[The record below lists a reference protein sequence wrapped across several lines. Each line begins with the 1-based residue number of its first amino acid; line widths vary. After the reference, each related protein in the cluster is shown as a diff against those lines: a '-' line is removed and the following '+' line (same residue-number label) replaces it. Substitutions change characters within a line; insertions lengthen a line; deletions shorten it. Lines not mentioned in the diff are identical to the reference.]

1 MIHTIK
7 LKGVL
12 IGLNEYVTAER
23 SNKYKASEIKR
34 QTEHFIACEIRKQL
48 KNKKVKTP
56 VFIKY
61 TWIEKNKKR
70 DKDNIAFAKK
80 FIQDAMVKSGIIEND
95 GWGEIAGFEDNFKV
109 DKENAGVI
117 IEIIEVEE
125 Q

>member
-34 QTEHFIACEIRKQL
+34 HTEHFIVCEIRKQL